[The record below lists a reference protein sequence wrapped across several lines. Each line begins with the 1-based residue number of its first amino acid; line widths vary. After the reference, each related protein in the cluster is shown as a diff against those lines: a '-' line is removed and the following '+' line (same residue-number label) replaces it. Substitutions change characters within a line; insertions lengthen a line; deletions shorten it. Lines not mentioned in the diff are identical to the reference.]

1 LSSAQRVRTSVQRVR
16 NKGLHALAE
25 RVGGVSGL
33 AVACDV
39 SLTTVEAWL
48 SNERKPSRLNYWKL
62 MALARSL
69 YMPPP
74 FDEAVAE
81 AVTGVRQRVL
91 R

>member
-1 LSSAQRVRTSVQRVR
+1 V
-16 NKGLHALAE
+16 LAE

-39 SLTTVEAWL
+39 SPATVRAWL
-48 SNERKPSRLNYWKL
+48 SGERKPSQLNYWKL

-74 FDEAVAE
+74 FEE
-81 AVTGVRQRVL
+81 AVTGVRRRVL
-91 R
+91 H